1 MKSYALHA
9 ACDRHRRRSRPLSS
23 QDQIIPDLTGTAGPM
38 TLPATRQASV
48 RGPPAMSNREHPGLP
63 RRPPSRL
70 RAGTNAGNHVCYG
83 RPGDA
88 AGCPL
93 TMRGAVAQP
102 DRSQSPDS
110 SGPSNST
117 WCAALARPAPLARW
131 SVPVETGRS
140 RPGPVSRIRT
150 ARRGPVTR
158 QAPPRGALVAA
169 VVALLGRRLGSLSVR
184 DARSPSQARSSE
196 GAQRDEAHR
205 RGRHHRPAAGQ
216 PR

>member
-1 MKSYALHA
+1 MGNLTHNALATHSFSDYVPWAHPTETAVQDATPTESY
-9 ACDRHRRRSRPLSS
+9 
-23 QDQIIPDLTGTAGPM
+23 
-38 TLPATRQASV
+38 
-48 RGPPAMSNREHPGLP
+48 
-63 RRPPSRL
+63 
-70 RAGTNAGNHVCYG
+70 GNFG
-83 RPGDA
+83 
-88 AGCPL
+88 L

-184 DARSPSQARSSE
+184 DARSPSQARS
-196 GAQRDEAHR
+196 
-205 RGRHHRPAAGQ
+205 
-216 PR
+216 